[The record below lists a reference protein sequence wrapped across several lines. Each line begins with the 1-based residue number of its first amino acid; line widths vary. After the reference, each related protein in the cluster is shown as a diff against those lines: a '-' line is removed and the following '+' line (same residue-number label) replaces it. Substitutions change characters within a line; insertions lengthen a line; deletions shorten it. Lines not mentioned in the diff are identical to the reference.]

1 MAVAAA
7 VTGTVALTGL
17 SAPAWANDQAADTTG
32 DSSGVTAATWAGGGA
47 QAAGVS
53 APEPAVASP
62 SSSASPSSAAGSGSA
77 TATATATDP
86 AGSSA
91 SASSLG
97 AKIVYLASKQAGKPY
112 MWGAQ
117 GPNAFDCSGLVQYV
131 YKQLGRNIPR
141 VTDAQY
147 AAAQKVSQGAKQPGD
162 LIFFGSPGNIYHV
175 GIYAGNDMIWAAP
188 HSGTVVRLQKIY
200 SSHYLVGRIG

>member
-62 SSSASPSSAAGSGSA
+62 PSSASPSSAAGSGS
-77 TATATATDP
+77 ATATDP